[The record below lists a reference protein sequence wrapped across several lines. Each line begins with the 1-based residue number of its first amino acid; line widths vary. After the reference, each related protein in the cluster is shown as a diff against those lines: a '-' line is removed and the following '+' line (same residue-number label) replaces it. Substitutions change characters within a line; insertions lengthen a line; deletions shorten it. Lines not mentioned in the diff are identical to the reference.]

1 MTLGNRYKSGITNEK
16 WDAIIIGSG
25 IGGLTSARLLA
36 DAGKKV
42 LVLEKHFNEDEVPYE
57 DAKKIA
63 SELVAYL
70 NEVSQIVDFFNKPD
84 EIRRLKD
91 KVKNSVV
98 ILKKP
103 VDSGEILGIID
114 AFVGSGG
121 TMTAEAALRGIPTFS
136 YNAIPNIIEDYLVRK
151 KLVTRVNN
159 INKLD
164 KIILNVLNNNS
175 GIIKN
180 RALKE
185 FKNMENPIK
194 KLALVLET
202 IRE

>member
-1 MTLGNRYKSGITNEK
+1 
-16 WDAIIIGSG
+16 
-25 IGGLTSARLLA
+25 
-36 DAGKKV
+36 
-42 LVLEKHFNEDEVPYE
+42 
-57 DAKKIA
+57 
-63 SELVAYL
+63 
-70 NEVSQIVDFFNKPD
+70 
-84 EIRRLKD
+84 
-91 KVKNSVV
+91 
-98 ILKKP
+98 
-103 VDSGEILGIID
+103 
-114 AFVGSGG
+114 
-121 TMTAEAALRGIPTFS
+121 MTAEAALRGIPTFS

-194 KLALVLET
+194 KLELVLET